1 MCARR
6 FIPTKKNKRRY
17 KLDNEIKAILREMI
31 RKKEQAIENGEVGAD
46 DLLGLLLQCTEQE
59 QNGMTVEDVIE
70 ECKLFYF
77 AGQET
82 TANWL
87 TWTIIVLSMHPSWQ
101 DKARQE
107 VLRVCGNTPP
117 DMDAINHLKIVS
129 LYDLPRSHGDIY
141 IMLL

>member
-1 MCARR
+1 M
-6 FIPTKKNKRRY
+6 
-17 KLDNEIKAILREMI
+17 DNEIKAILREMI
-31 RKKEQAIENGEVGAD
+31 RKKEQAIENGEVGAN
-46 DLLGLLLQCTEQE
+46 DLLGLLLQCTKQE

-101 DKARQE
+101 EKARQE

-129 LYDLPRSHGDIY
+129 LYALPLSHGNI
-141 IMLL
+141 LCC